1 MSTLRSMLDLS
12 RPTFS
17 HHWSSTPFLC
27 ANIDRKSTRLNSSHT
42 VISYAV
48 FCLKK
53 EEHTSELQSHSDIVC
68 RLLLENK
75 KHPVSKL
82 GTQRMR
88 KPSPPYG
95 QTLAKRVPHVVDR
108 VNRS

>member
-53 EEHTSELQSHSDIVC
+53 EEHTSEVQSHSDLVC
-68 RLLLENK
+68 GLLLEKQSDN
-75 KHPVSKL
+75 VV
-82 GTQRMR
+82 
-88 KPSPPYG
+88 
-95 QTLAKRVPHVVDR
+95 KRVGGGDSPISSAQQQTQEEAAYPMTIER
-108 VNRS
+108 LSA